1 MVGIGILSVKLIMA
15 GGYFVKEF
23 NACGVQ
29 GFNACGVQGFG
40 FKDSETCGVKKGSI
54 PSIAS
59 NSTIPT
65 QGLTE

>member
-29 GFNACGVQGFG
+29 GFNACGVQGFNA
-40 FKDSETCGVKKGSI
+40 CAVQGVWV
-54 PSIAS
+54 
-59 NSTIPT
+59 
-65 QGLTE
+65 